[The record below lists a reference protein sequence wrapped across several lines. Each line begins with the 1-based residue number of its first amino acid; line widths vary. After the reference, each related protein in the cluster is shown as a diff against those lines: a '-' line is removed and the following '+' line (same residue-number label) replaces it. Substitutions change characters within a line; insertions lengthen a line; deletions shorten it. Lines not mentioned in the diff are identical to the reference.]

1 MLRRRYSK
9 SLALAI
15 LAPAF
20 SAPLAIAEDAAS
32 PAASAQL
39 VSTVV
44 QDEPLKMPKDM
55 TAMISRA
62 DRRVRFE
69 LVKLSGVEGQMLA
82 GTSVTLIDS
91 MGQTQNAVADA
102 NGTAVVDN
110 VEPGAHAV
118 VIGSESGHLALPL
131 IVRSDDSGKPAEP
144 STVKLPLVSI
154 SPEEAIAGARAA
166 LPAQGTTQLDDI
178 DLDYVSTGAISDAYN
193 FRFRLSGSGELAG
206 QVLTLVRKG
215 VISSSVAGTQV
226 TIYRDGVAVA
236 QATADAQGRFQVA
249 GLGEGTFGLTAV
261 GPGGYAAFGFETYTA
276 QSVARRLD
284 ADGVTL
290 VSTAAQPVAPGDVLP
305 VMLIPPA
312 MVEPMLVSLEQSY
325 AGAFGGAGMGPM
337 AAMAPA
343 GALGGIG
350 AGANG
355 FAGGAGAGGGG
366 AAGAAGGL
374 GGLGAL
380 AAVAAVP
387 AAIAAGNNNNNNDQP
402 GINASPAV
410 VP

>member
-20 SAPLAIAEDAAS
+20 SAPLAMAENTVS
-32 PAASAQL
+32 PSASAQL

-69 LVKLSGVEGQMLA
+69 LVKLSGVEGQTLA

-91 MGQTQNAVADA
+91 MGQVQNTFADA

-118 VIGSESGHLALPL
+118 VIGGESGHLALPL
-131 IVRSDDSGKPAEP
+131 IVRNDESDKAVEHSA
-144 STVKLPLVSI
+144 VKLPLVSV

-166 LPAQGTTQLDDI
+166 LPSQGAANLDDI
-178 DLDYVSTGAISDAYN
+178 DFEYVSTGAISEAYN
-193 FRFRLSGSGELAG
+193 FRYRLSGSGELAG

-215 VISSSVAGTQV
+215 VLSSDVAGTQI
-226 TIYRDGVAVA
+226 TIYRDGVVA
-236 QATADAQGRFQVA
+236 GQAIADAQGKFQVA
-249 GLGEGTFGLTAV
+249 GLGEGTFGMIAV
-261 GPGGYAAFGFETYTA
+261 GPGGYAAFGFETYTS
-276 QSVARRLD
+276 QSVARRVN
-284 ADGVTL
+284 AGNVTL
-290 VSTAAQPVAPGDVLP
+290 VSTVAQAAAPGDVLP

-325 AGAFGGAGMGPM
+325 AGLLGGGGMGPM

-355 FAGGAGAGGGG
+355 FAGGAGGGG
-366 AAGAAGGL
+366 AAGGAGAAGGF

-387 AAIAAGNNNNNNDQP
+387 AAIAAGNNNNDQP

-410 VP
+410 AP